1 MKINNSIKRYWAR
14 TGPNSV
20 FGSDWSDRA
29 DFSDTEAE
37 QRFNQV
43 WASDLYP
50 AIQSGKRI
58 SAVVAK
64 AKIPDDRR
72 QDYFDAHQEHREFQL
87 GGTTLLAQIDIKDN
101 RLTQMWHLNNKGG
114 TRVHSSSPVAPPTD
128 FPAATDESGGD
139 RLTDLANRTGLPRE
153 ELAEALAGVLTCI
166 ILGIK

>member
-1 MKINNSIKRYWAR
+1 MNADNSIKRYWAR

-20 FGSDWSDRA
+20 FGSDWSDRE

-37 QRFNQV
+37 QRFDQV
-43 WASDLYP
+43 WASDLCP
-50 AIQSGKRI
+50 AIQSGKKI
-58 SAVVAK
+58 SPTDAK

-72 QDYFDAHQEHREFQL
+72 QKYFDPRQQHREFQL
-87 GGTTLLAQIDIKDN
+87 GGSSLLAQIDFKNN

-114 TRVHSSSPVAPPTD
+114 TRVHSSPSSAPPTD
-128 FPAATDESGGD
+128 IPAATDESGGD

-153 ELAEALAGVLTCI
+153 ELAEALAGVLTGI